1 VQPLHHAVTLPDL
14 RRADEPIMI
23 TEFGGISDRPEEQVE
38 WFGYGTVASRAEF
51 LSKYRE
57 LVDAILDSP
66 VLAGFCYTQ
75 LTDTGQETNGLLTED
90 RKPKLDP
97 ATVHAITSRASAAI
111 PGDVV
116 SQLQRSRGV
125 TPLADA
131 AAPAD
136 DV

>member
-1 VQPLHHAVTLPDL
+1 
-14 RRADEPIMI
+14 
-23 TEFGGISDRPEEQVE
+23 
-38 WFGYGTVASRAEF
+38 
-51 LSKYRE
+51 

-75 LTDTGQETNGLLTED
+75 LTDTDQETNGLLTED